1 MIRLQEATTHN
12 EEVTMKA
19 TEQFHFHY
27 GADQLISAPTKT
39 ILRLEAS

>member
-19 TEQFHFHY
+19 KEQFHLHY
-27 GADQLISAPTKT
+27 GADELISAPQKQF
-39 ILRLEAS
+39 